1 MPPAVGLLPTA
12 GRHSDSC
19 LAQNI
24 KTMNSKRYLGI
35 LAFLVLWLSA
45 ARAAHW
51 ECNIYDYRY
60 DMTVYAS
67 LQLNGRNVAA
77 SDAYE
82 VAAFCGDECRGV
94 ATVETVPGT
103 GASYYYLRVRSNATD
118 GETITFK
125 CYDVATGEEIDL
137 GETLAFASQ
146 SMTGY
151 PSEPFVLTGTG
162 SVMMGD
168 VNGDGRYSAIDVT
181 LLIGRI
187 LERESPAFI
196 EAAADVSGDGRISA
210 IDVTMLIGIILN
222 Q

>member
-82 VAAFCGDECRGV
+82 IAAFCGDECRGV

-118 GETITFK
+118 GETITFR
-125 CYDVATGEEIDL
+125 CYDVATGEEIEL

-162 SVMMGD
+162 SVTMGD
-168 VNGDGRYSAIDVT
+168 VNGDGRISIADSAMI
-181 LLIGRI
+181 INYI
-187 LERESPAFI
+187 LGLDNPGFI
-196 EAAADVSGDGRISA
+196 ESAADMNGDGRIS
-210 IDVTMLIGIILN
+210 IVDESMIINVILGL
-222 Q
+222 